1 MANTKRPRWIPNPLK
16 NLIIGFLIVI
26 LTGCYSSPDL
36 DEFPVDLYPASES
49 EVVLSTPEAVE
60 VYHDPSIENEKIN
73 SDLSLT
79 ELENEIEGNNPVVEI
94 ENSSLFKPILQFPI
108 SEEDNRIIE
117 PSYRFGSTLFGERMP
132 HDGIEILNSL
142 GTPVLATADGTVFFS
157 GNDRTKKWGRYTN
170 LYGNFIII
178 EHKFEEFNYPIYTM
192 YAHLSELFVNEG
204 EPVTENKVIGLV
216 GATGKAFT
224 NHLHFEVRVGDVLLQ
239 NARNP
244 ELYLPLI
251 PQNGEEVGI
260 IIGSLLTRNGNFI
273 SSGSVVLQRMIDGM
287 PQPGSIYLETYA
299 KGIIGDDHWQENFVV
314 SNVPVGEYRI
324 SAFSN
329 QYFIEK
335 FITVNANEFTT
346 IKLQPEE

>member
-1 MANTKRPRWIPNPLK
+1 MDST
-16 NLIIGFLIVI
+16 
-26 LTGCYSSPDL
+26 
-36 DEFPVDLYPASES
+36 PAIES
-49 EVVLSTPEAVE
+49 VVVLSTPEAVE
-60 VYHDPSIENEKIN
+60 IYLDPSLENEKIN

-79 ELENEIEGNNPVVEI
+79 ELENEKEDTNPIVEI
-94 ENSSLFKPILQFPI
+94 ENPSLFTPIFQFPI
-108 SEEDNRIIE
+108 SEEANRSIE

-142 GTPVLATADGTVFFS
+142 GTPVLAAADGTVFFS
-157 GNDRTKKWGRYTN
+157 GDDRTKKWGRYTN

-178 EHKFEEFNYPIYTM
+178 EHKFGDFTYPIYTM
-192 YAHLSELFVNEG
+192 YAHLSELIVTEG
-204 EPVTENKVIGLV
+204 ESVTENQVIGAV

-260 IIGSLLTRNGNFI
+260 IIGSLLTKNGDFI
-273 SSGSVVLQRMIDGM
+273 SGGSVVLQRMIDGE
-287 PQPGSIYLETYA
+287 PQPGSSIYLETYA

-314 SNVPVGEYRI
+314 SNVQVGEYRI

-335 FITVNANEFTT
+335 FISVNEDDFTT